1 MKTVIIKTRKRKNN
15 IRREYLQLE
24 IQKKLFPDELMGKV
38 ILTKINLEY
47 IELTVK
53 EENLNLLLD
62 YILKY
67 KLNDNFYIDKEKVII
82 KEIKLSSDSKDNFY
96 QLGQFKINNNRL
108 TIIFKTPVIF
118 KVGYN
123 FLDFSLQLLF
133 QLSLK
138 KYNKFIGENL
148 KLSLSKDELEKI
160 FLIRE
165 EIEKFDMN
173 SFMGEIEIDFS
184 KISNETKKK
193 YELLLNFMKLNGV
206 GYKYKEH
213 YGLIE
218 LI

>member
-24 IQKKLFPDELMGKV
+24 IQKKLFSDELMGKV
-38 ILTKINLEY
+38 LLTKIDSEH

-53 EENLNLLLD
+53 QENLNLLLD
-62 YILKY
+62 GILKY
-67 KLNDNFYIDKEKVII
+67 KLEDNFYIDKEKVTI
-82 KEIKLSSDSKDNFY
+82 KEVKLCSDSKNDLYKF
-96 QLGQFKINNNRL
+96 GKFKISNNRV
-108 TIIFKTPVIF
+108 TIIFKTPTIF

-138 KYNKFIGENL
+138 KYNKFVGENL

-160 FLIRE
+160 TLVKE
-165 EIEKFDMN
+165 DIEKFDMN

-184 KISNETKKK
+184 KVSDETKKK